1 MSLWT
6 MQVMEILKNYA
17 LPQTNLPFD
26 SLIDATYQDYFNF
39 DFPWYTDNDNGTSKI
54 EFQKLFLLR
63 HMMDYIGQETIEQ
76 HRMFLAE
83 RLREVMPMYTQLF
96 ESMNLDMDWI
106 KDVDMTYTGNE
117 SGTRNTTGNSS
128 RETEVTNNNTTNT
141 QAINSDN
148 PQITI
153 QTEDYAS
160 EMSRGQSTSQ
170 GTGSETSSDTSAVN
184 ENTSRDESR
193 SESGYRG
200 RRKGD
205 VIKEYRESILN
216 LNQMLLEECKDL
228 FLGVW

>member
-1 MSLWT
+1 
-6 MQVMEILKNYA
+6 MEILKNYA

-39 DFPWYTDNDNGTSKI
+39 DFPWYTDSDNGHSKI
-54 EFQKLFLLR
+54 DFQKLFLLR
-63 HMMDYIGQETIEQ
+63 HMTDYIGQETIEQ

-83 RLREVMPMYTQLF
+83 RLREVMPMYIQLF
-96 ESMNLDMDWI
+96 ESMNLDIDWV
-106 KDVDMTYTGNE
+106 KDIDMTYTGNE
-117 SGTRNTTGNSS
+117 SGTRNSS
-128 RETEVTNNNTTNT
+128 RETEVTNNSTTNT

-160 EMSRGQSTSQ
+160 EMTRGQSTSQ
-170 GTGSETSSDTSAVN
+170 GTGSETSAVN

-200 RRKGD
+200 RKKGD
-205 VIKEYRESILN
+205 VIREYRESILN
-216 LNQMLLEECKDL
+216 LNHMLLEECKDL